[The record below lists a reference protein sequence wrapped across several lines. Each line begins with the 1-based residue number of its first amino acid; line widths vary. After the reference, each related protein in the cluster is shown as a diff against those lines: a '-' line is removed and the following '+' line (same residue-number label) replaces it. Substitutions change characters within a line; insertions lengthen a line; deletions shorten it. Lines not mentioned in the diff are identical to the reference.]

1 MGTLTNLA
9 TKRQTIPE
17 WGEIAAAL
25 AARFAE
31 RAARHDG
38 EDSFVAESFAELRAA
53 KLFSA
58 GVPAELGGGG
68 ADYGELADIL
78 RALAR
83 GCGATALAF
92 AMHTHGVAMNVW
104 RWRHDRAPVEP
115 LLRRIAAEELILVSS
130 GGSDWLA
137 SGGRAERV
145 EGGYRI
151 SATKRFASG
160 SPIGDVLMTS
170 AVLDDPEAGPTVLH
184 FGLPLRGPGVTVVD
198 NWRALGM
205 RGSGSGDVVVDGAFV
220 AEAAVGVRRPAGRW
234 HQLFHVITMVALPF
248 IYAVYTGLA
257 KAARE
262 VALEHA
268 RRRTADPHLPAAVG
282 RLETELLAAQIALRE
297 MLELGADGAPGPA
310 TTSRVLAARTLTA
323 RACLA
328 TVDAAMA
335 VVGGAAMRRDLP
347 LERIFRD
354 IQGARFHPVAEQPQL
369 WLTGRQALGLPL
381 DA

>member
-9 TKRQTIPE
+9 TKRQTTPD
-17 WGEIAAAL
+17 WGAIAAAL
-25 AARFAE
+25 AQRFAE
-31 RAARHDG
+31 RAAGHDG
-38 EDSFVAESFAELRAA
+38 ADSFVAENVRDLRTA

-58 GVPAELGGGG
+58 GVPTELGGGG
-68 ADYGELADIL
+68 AEYAELADIL
-78 RALAR
+78 RILAR

-104 RWRHDRAPVEP
+104 RLRHDKAPVEP
-115 LLRRIAAEELILVSS
+115 LLRRVAAEELILVSS

-160 SPIGDVLMTS
+160 SPVGDVLMTG

-184 FGLPLRGPGVTVVD
+184 FGLSLQAPAVTVVD

-205 RGSGSGDVVVDGAFV
+205 RGSGSGDVVIDGAFV
-220 AEAAVGVRRPAGRW
+220 AEAAVGVRRPLGRW
-234 HQLFHVITMVALPF
+234 HHLFHVITMVALPL

-257 KAARE
+257 EAARE
-262 VALEHA
+262 VALDHA
-268 RRRTADPHLPAAVG
+268 RRRSADPHLPTAVG
-282 RLETELLAAQIALRE
+282 RMETELLAAQLALRQ
-297 MLELGADGAPGPA
+297 MLELGAEAVPGAA

-369 WLTGRQALGLPL
+369 CLTGRHALGLPL